1 MNVLIRADASA
12 AIGSGH
18 VMRCLTLAHS
28 LRAKGAV
35 VSFVSREL
43 PGNLIRYVESK
54 GFAVHRLA
62 APSGGNDAGWLGVD
76 PARDAAETAA
86 LLAGI
91 EQQTDWLIVD
101 HYGLDRQ
108 WESRMRPYVRN
119 IMAIDDLANRE
130 HDCDILLDQNLYAD
144 MEQRYEGLL
153 PPDCRQLL
161 GPAYVLLRDEFYQAR
176 RTVNRNKGPVERIL
190 IFFGGSDPTN
200 ETVKALRVFRKM
212 GLPDIALD
220 VVVGA
225 ANPER
230 DQIKKLCESLPN
242 ARFHCQID
250 NMAELMAKA
259 DFSIGAGGSS
269 LWERCFLGLPS
280 LTVIVAD
287 NQIKTSEA
295 AAASGATW
303 NLGES
308 KDVTDRVL
316 ERAIREMA
324 TNEELRWKMTRSA
337 WKLLGDTRTEIADLI
352 LAEYNRNK

>member
-1 MNVLIRADASA
+1 MNVLIRTDASA

-28 LRAKGAV
+28 LRAKGAA
-35 VSFVSREL
+35 VSFVSREW
-43 PGNLIRYVESK
+43 PGNLSQYVESK
-54 GFAVHRLA
+54 GFPVYRLA

-76 PARDAAETAA
+76 PAQDAAETAA

-108 WESRMRPYVRN
+108 WEASMRPYVRR
-119 IMAIDDLANRE
+119 IMVIDDLANRK
-130 HDCDILLDQNLYAD
+130 HDCDLLLDQNLYAD

-153 PPDCRQLL
+153 PPGCRQLL

-176 RTVNRNKGPVERIL
+176 RRVQRHKKPVKRIL
-190 IFFGGSDPTN
+190 VFFGGSDPTN
-200 ETVKALRVFRKM
+200 ETVKTLRVLQKM
-212 GLPDIALD
+212 KLPNLELD

-230 DQIKKLCESLPN
+230 EQIKDLCEALPH

-250 NMAELMAKA
+250 NMAELMEEA
-259 DFSIGAGGSS
+259 DFAIGAGGTS

-295 AAASGATW
+295 AAACGATW

-308 KDVTDRVL
+308 KEITEPVL
-316 ERAIREMA
+316 ERAFREMV
-324 TNEELRWKMTRSA
+324 TNEELRWKMTRNA
-337 WKLLGDTRTEIADLI
+337 WKLMGDTRIEIADLI
-352 LAEYNRNK
+352 LSEYNWNK